1 MKLDVKVSTGLN
13 ADGFDAVV
21 RDGDN
26 VVYQESYRYGY
37 NCSYAS
43 DFANEDKPYVTDVL
57 QELIDRYQVDK
68 LSVGAG
74 RNTFAEKGVS
84 EVKVEEFKAKYC
96 QGLYIG
102 QSEDDFTLT
111 DKDLNFGDFERSTRI
126 PEEQD
131 KSVDKWNEAFRKNVR
146 VTIESWPKT
155 SRDEV
160 IFSKRTVEISGM
172 TNFSEDVTNA
182 IRNAIIE
189 NASRHPDDPLGVYDM
204 NESNVDVR
212 MNTGRSAGLPN
223 TIWGHGVIPGDSLT
237 YLGNAKIKLEVLCNN
252 PDQKLLPNGDSYS
265 DLINYNWDDFADLS
279 AAAMSQPFNQ
289 TDEDADDLL
298 EYEDCSADVADCLK
312 QDVQTL
318 DDLKQ
323 NGIIDDNTAKEL
335 MNWMHENPDLGRPNK
350 PPEYASACYHYKQL
364 VVFKSP
370 KSEEHPGL
378 SEQHDKWG
386 VVSYDTDKPI
396 GLREFDEH
404 GYAIEQGIDASD
416 MIRVGKLR
424 LTSQELMLNK
434 SIDKHNTLSFGNNPD
449 DDWDRAP
456 VFVSPDDDFKKAVES
471 LSLTSP
477 CLQ

>member
-1 MKLDVKVSTGLN
+1 MKLDIKVSTGLN

-26 VVYQESYRYGY
+26 VVHQESYRYGH
-37 NCSYAS
+37 NCSYAP

-57 QELIDRYQVDK
+57 QGLIDRYQVDE

-84 EVKVEEFKAKYC
+84 EAKVEEFKAKYC

-155 SRDEV
+155 SRNEV

-237 YLGNAKIKLEVLCNN
+237 YLGNAKIKLEVLCKN

-265 DLINYNWDDFADLS
+265 DLENYNWDDFADLS
-279 AAAMSQPFNQ
+279 AAAMSQPFELA
-289 TDEDADDLL
+289 DEDDDIL
-298 EYEDCSADVADCLK
+298 EYEDSSVDVTADNK
-312 QDVQTL
+312 QDAQTL
-318 DDLKQ
+318 DELKQ
-323 NGIIDDNTAKEL
+323 NGLIDDDTAKEL
-335 MNWMHENPDLGRPNK
+335 MNWMHENPDLGKPNK

-364 VVFKSP
+364 VVFKGH
-370 KSEEHPGL
+370 KFAEHPRL

-386 VVSYDTDKPI
+386 VVSYDTDEPI
-396 GLREFDEH
+396 GLREFDGR
-404 GYAIEQGIDASD
+404 GYAIERGVDASD
-416 MIRVGKLR
+416 MVRVGKLR
-424 LTSQELMLNK
+424 LTSQELVLNK
-434 SIDKHNTLSFGNNPD
+434 ERDKTPSLD
-449 DDWDRAP
+449 D
-456 VFVSPDDDFKKAVES
+456 PDDDFTKAVES
-471 LSLTSP
+471 LSGVRLY
-477 CLQ
+477 LQ